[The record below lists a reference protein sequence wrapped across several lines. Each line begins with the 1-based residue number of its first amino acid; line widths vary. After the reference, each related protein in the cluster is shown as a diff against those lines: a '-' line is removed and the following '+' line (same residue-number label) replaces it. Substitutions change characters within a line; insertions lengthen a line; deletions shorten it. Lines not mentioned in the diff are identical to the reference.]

1 VTYSLLGDYILM
13 TDRPEQETGMA
24 MDRTRTRA
32 RSNRR
37 GINGRR
43 TRRTTMRGWG
53 VDTSVVPRALVGAVN
68 GVEIVAVGALRIT
81 RDVLVRTVAGAADI
95 GAEALAATTAGV
107 RGVVSAAT
115 RMLGDIAGAAR
126 GGLRETLS
134 SVSDARRGGQVGALT
149 PSPADNRSAAASRS
163 TLTRRSRRR
172 TRGSRAAAR
181 PGRPS
186 LAA

>member
-1 VTYSLLGDYILM
+1 
-13 TDRPEQETGMA
+13 MA

-32 RSNRR
+32 RASRR
-37 GINGRR
+37 GANGRR
-43 TRRTTMRGWG
+43 TRRTTMREG
-53 VDTSVVPRALVGAVN
+53 VDTSIVPRVLVGAVN

-95 GAEALAATTAGV
+95 GAEALGATTAGV
-107 RGVVSAAT
+107 RGVVSATT

-126 GGLRETLS
+126 GGFRETLNTATH
-134 SVSDARRGGQVGALT
+134 ARRGAAHVTRGA
-149 PSPADNRSAAASRS
+149 PSPSVTEDRSAAASRS
-163 TLTRRSRRR
+163 TLTRRPRRR
-172 TRGSRAAAR
+172 TRGPRSATR

>member
-1 VTYSLLGDYILM
+1 MS
-13 TDRPEQETGMA
+13 

-32 RSNRR
+32 RSGRR
-37 GINGRR
+37 GVNGRR
-43 TRRTTMRGWG
+43 TRRTTMSGG
-53 VDTSVVPRALVGAVN
+53 VVTSVVPWLLVGAVN
-68 GVEIVAVGALRIT
+68 GVEVVAVGALRLT

-115 RMLGDIAGAAR
+115 RMIGDIAGAAR
-126 GGLRETLS
+126 GG
-134 SVSDARRGGQVGALT
+134 RRAPVVTEDRG
-149 PSPADNRSAAASRS
+149 AAASRS
-163 TLTRRSRRR
+163 TVARRSQRRA
-172 TRGSRAAAR
+172 RGPRAAAR